1 MSQICVDLPLN
12 HSFWGVLNIFQKGFT
27 AFLTLVSKSLMGDN
41 PVMTGETNP
50 CIQTIATEVPIYIY
64 IYGHTRLVS
73 PPLRYERTG
82 LYPLQTAVESI

>member
-1 MSQICVDLPLN
+1 MSQICIDLPLN

-64 IYGHTRLVS
+64 MVILDWYLHLCAMKELGYTPYKL
-73 PPLRYERTG
+73 P
-82 LYPLQTAVESI
+82 

>member
-50 CIQTIATEVPIYIY
+50 SIQTIATEVPIYVWSY
-64 IYGHTRLVS
+64 
-73 PPLRYERTG
+73 
-82 LYPLQTAVESI
+82 SIGISTFAL

>member
-1 MSQICVDLPLN
+1 
-12 HSFWGVLNIFQKGFT
+12 
-27 AFLTLVSKSLMGDN
+27 MGDN

-50 CIQTIATEVPIYIY
+50 CIQTIATEVPIY